1 MGSSRIQEIDRSLGT
16 LVRRHRQ
23 TRGMTLHDLSAELR
37 VTQQQL
43 QKYERGIN
51 RMSASRLIQIADAL
65 QVDPAHMI
73 AEARAHQGKNTQTR
87 NRPLLALARAAT
99 DLPAPLVRRL
109 TALAHDMR
117 AALGSGGAS

>member
-1 MGSSRIQEIDRSLGT
+1 
-16 LVRRHRQ
+16 
-23 TRGMTLHDLSAELR
+23 MTLHDLSAELR